1 MPTFCKILICL
12 ICTLSSCSWMEQISI
27 RQYYDKDANYYELF
41 EKHGVK
47 VYGLYIH
54 NNKDYLNRNEK
65 DCIRIDLTGKVSKSI
80 FPENVG
86 FQKIYDTIHRRSSG
100 YVKFKNDSIFFSL
113 LLLLEPGLPRSKT
126 LKFSGRIS
134 GDTLFLTSDYPT
146 DTIPRPYVFVPM
158 PFKN

>member
-1 MPTFCKILICL
+1 
-12 ICTLSSCSWMEQISI
+12 MEQVSI

-47 VYGLYIH
+47 VYGLYVH
-54 NNKDYLNRNEK
+54 NYKDYLNRNEK
-65 DCIRIDLTGKVSKSI
+65 ECIRIYLTGKVAMAI
-80 FPENVG
+80 FPEEVG
-86 FQKIYDTIHRRSSG
+86 FQKIYDSIYRRSSG
-100 YVKFKNDSIFFSL
+100 YVKFKNDSIFFTS

-126 LKFSGRIS
+126 WKYSGRIS

-146 DTIPRPYVFVPM
+146 DTIPTPYVLVPM